1 MAKRSTQVQS
11 RTQGGRARVPQRA
24 PPRSVCTTASP
35 AATAVSAAAGQDK
48 RVLTPI
54 SSSSSTI
61 RRVKRVA
68 SLVVAPG
75 QRTKCQD
82 AAVLGSHA
90 RQKGSAGAADRKHGS
105 AAGGDDKREQ
115 GRGGKGKYDKEYF
128 KTRTSS
134 YASVF
139 GRGDACKP
147 IPTLKPKTP
156 CAEGLRAL
164 TGCQA
169 ATVRAVGVYRG
180 KDSGRCCRD
189 DCQYCPHHW
198 RGRQARGAVASTDA
212 RVQVIRGLRP

>member
-24 PPRSVCTTASP
+24 PPRSACTTASP

-48 RVLTPI
+48 RVLLPI

-139 GRGDACKP
+139 GRGDACNP
-147 IPTLKPKTP
+147 FPTLKPKTP

-169 ATVRAVGVYRG
+169 ARVRAVGVYRG
-180 KDSGRCCRD
+180 KHSGRCCRD
-189 DCQYCPHHW
+189 GCQYCPHPW
-198 RGRQARGAVASTDA
+198 RGRHARGAVASTDA
-212 RVQVIRGLRP
+212 RVQAIRGLRP

>member
-24 PPRSVCTTASP
+24 PPRSACTTASP
-35 AATAVSAAAGQDK
+35 AATAVSAAADQDQ

-68 SLVVAPG
+68 SLGVAPG

-147 IPTLKPKTP
+147 LPTLKPKTP

-180 KDSGRCCRD
+180 KHSGRCCRD
-189 DCQYCPHHW
+189 GCQYCPHPW
-198 RGRQARGAVASTDA
+198 RGRHARGAVASTDA
-212 RVQVIRGLRP
+212 QVQVIRGLRP

>member
-24 PPRSVCTTASP
+24 PPRSACTTASP
-35 AATAVSAAAGQDK
+35 AATAVSAAADQDQ

-147 IPTLKPKTP
+147 LPTLKPKTP

-180 KDSGRCCRD
+180 KHSGRCCRD
-189 DCQYCPHHW
+189 GCQYCPHPW
-198 RGRQARGAVASTDA
+198 RGRHARGAVASTDA
-212 RVQVIRGLRP
+212 QVQVIRGLRP

>member
-1 MAKRSTQVQS
+1 MAKRSMQVQS
-11 RTQGGRARVPQRA
+11 STQGGRARVPQRA

-82 AAVLGSHA
+82 AEVLGSHA

-180 KDSGRCCRD
+180 KHSGRCCRD